1 MAEDNDD
8 SQKTEDPTAKKLAEA
23 REQGNLP
30 LSRDTSMWV
39 LLLGVVMLVTYFL
52 PMMIGQITAPLRAV
66 FAKAGEIDMDPENL
80 GLVLGEIFGELV
92 FPMLAILGFL
102 MLMGIVGWVAQT
114 GPFFSIQNLTRLK
127 WEKLNPVEG
136 VKRLFSGNSLFELA
150 KGVAKIGIIGWVA
163 YVLLKPAFLHTDGIT
178 GLDNIGLVAVTHDL
192 TSRVLFAIFLVFTAI
207 ALMDLVYQRFVY
219 FKNLKMTRTEL
230 REEYRQTEGDP
241 HVKQRLK
248 QIRAEKARKR
258 MMAAVPQAD
267 VVVTNPTHYA
277 IALKYKPGEMA
288 APVVLAKGQD
298 FIALKIR
305 EVAKEHKIPMISNPP
320 LARAL
325 YATVEIDEEIPA
337 QHYRAVAEIISYVF
351 RLRKPQR

>member
-30 LSRDTSMWV
+30 LSRDVSMWM
-39 LLLGVVMLVTYFL
+39 LLLGVVMLVAYFL
-52 PMMIGQITAPLRAV
+52 PMMMGQLTAPMQAV
-66 FAKAGEIDMDPENL
+66 FAKAGEIEITPDNL
-80 GLVLGEIFGELV
+80 GLVLGEMFGELV
-92 FPMLAILGFL
+92 VPMLAILGFL
-102 MLMGIVGWVAQT
+102 LVMGVVGWVAQT
-114 GPFFSIQNLTRLK
+114 GPFFSMQNLTRLK
-127 WEKLNPVEG
+127 WERLNPIEG
-136 VKRLFSGNSLFELA
+136 AKRLFSANSLFELA

-163 YVLLKPAFLHTDGIT
+163 YILLKPAFLNTDSLT
-178 GLDNIGLVAVTHDL
+178 GLDNIGLVAATHDL
-192 TSRVLFAIFLVFTAI
+192 TARVLFAIFLVFTAI
-207 ALMDLVYQRFVY
+207 ALIDLVYQRFVY
-219 FKNLKMTRTEL
+219 FKNLKMTRTEV

-277 IALKYKPGEMA
+277 IALKYTPGEMP

-298 FIALKIR
+298 FIAQKIR
-305 EVAKEHKIPMISNPP
+305 ELAEEHKIPLVSNPP

-325 YATVEIDEEIPA
+325 YATVEIDEEIPP

-351 RLRKPQR
+351 RLRKPKR